1 MKKQEATPTV
11 PLKDAKIELPPQPK
25 SLITPIEKKVE
36 DDYFTGKGLQ
46 LSIPKYLRTKHKV
59 LNRHLSKHNTLLLI
73 NDTWDAK
80 AVYEATNGL
89 SITVNLD
96 SILARLIII

>member
-25 SLITPIEKKVE
+25 SLITPIQKKAE

-46 LSIPKYLRTKHKV
+46 LSIPKYLRTKYKV

-96 SILARLIII
+96 CILEGLLII